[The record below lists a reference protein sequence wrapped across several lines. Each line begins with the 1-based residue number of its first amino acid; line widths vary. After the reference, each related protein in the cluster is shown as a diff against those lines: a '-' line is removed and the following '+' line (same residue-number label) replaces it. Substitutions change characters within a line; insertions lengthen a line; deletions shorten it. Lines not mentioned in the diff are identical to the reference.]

1 MSRLGDMKERRLFF
15 KWSARRVMSEK
26 GNLLRFIGASLIA
39 LAITEA
45 VKFTFETVCTF
56 LDASVSTPLI
66 AAESFLIFIVGAPL
80 FIGLSR
86 MAYLMSVGERTD
98 VSDVLWSFE
107 RGNLRSSYIIS
118 LVWLVDFFF
127 LFAFSFAM
135 GKGIAYAFEGIY
147 SEFFSP
153 LSLILTALVIPFFSG
168 AFSRMLMLPTAFFES
183 GKVSTSLA
191 ISKKTVGGQALE
203 ISALNVSFFPALMFS
218 VLSLGISFFVYL
230 LPLYMIS
237 SHICA
242 SYFTGRLTSEK
253 I

>member
-1 MSRLGDMKERRLFF
+1 MTDINKLWEYACD
-15 KWSARRVMSEK
+15 
-26 GNLLRFIGASLIA
+26 GNIEELRKYYDNGGSINNRYIKFGEGHSLIMGA
-39 LAITEA
+39 
-45 VKFTFETVCTF
+45 FRNNHFDTV
-56 LDASVSTPLI
+56 
-66 AAESFLIFIVGAPL
+66 E
-80 FIGLSR
+80 
-86 MAYLMSVGERTD
+86 YLMSVGERTD

-118 LVWLVDFFF
+118 LVWLADFFF

-203 ISALNVSFFPALMFS
+203 ISAFNVSFFPALMFS